1 MVRVHVVVSGRVQG
15 VWYRQS
21 CRERAEAADL
31 AGWVRNLGDG
41 TVEAVLEGERS
52 AVEAVLDWMSAGP
65 PGAAVTDL
73 LVENEAPSG
82 ERGFSIR

>member
-31 AGWVRNLGDG
+31 AGWVRNLPDG

-52 AVEAVLDWMSAGP
+52 AVEAVLAWMSTGP
-65 PGAAVTDL
+65 PGATVTDL
-73 LVENEAPSG
+73 RVENEAPTADT
-82 ERGFSIR
+82 GFSVR